1 MEKLKNEPKSGIA
14 KRFLEAIDALG
25 ISGYR
30 LHQEDI
36 ISSQSI
42 LTSIKNGKQNPTEVI
57 INKFCNTYKVHKVWI
72 YTGEGAMFNDR
83 DQSNVVSDAPY
94 INNDLVNVPLVP
106 ASVAASF
113 VEGLDGCSQD
123 QDFYGVMAETGERL
137 NSSDYKVFEIV
148 GDSMYPTIVSGSKVL
163 GKNIPE
169 GQWEMASG
177 IVIIV
182 YGMTLTIKRI
192 LKNDLYSDNRLILKA
207 DNPIHGEITI
217 ARSEIRGMWQ
227 ATRIVSQT
235 LL

>member
-1 MEKLKNEPKSGIA
+1 MEHLKKNELSPISQ
-14 KRFLEAIDALG
+14 RFLEFIDRQS
-25 ISGYR
+25 ITGYR
-30 LHQEDI
+30 LFKDG
-36 ISSQSI
+36 I
-42 LTSIKNGKQNPTEVI
+42 LTSQSSLTSIRNGKSKPTESI
-57 INKFCNTYKVHKVWI
+57 ITNLCNTYKVNAAWI

-83 DQSNVVSDAPY
+83 DQSDVVSDAPY
-94 INNDLVNVPLVP
+94 INDDLVNVPLVP

-169 GQWEMASG
+169 GQWEVASG